1 MFNVLSTNAIQTK
14 LNANNVAGDGVNQS
28 IESSCQNYIY
38 QDNWDCAAFSNLC
51 KQTSNYYF
59 TEAPKTALFEIIY
72 FCITI
77 TGQGKATH
85 GVCECA
91 SETDG
96 DLIQLTNTNYITGAL
111 RELTRHQHDEHATG
125 EVGYLGPNSHI

>member
-1 MFNVLSTNAIQTK
+1 M
-14 LNANNVAGDGVNQS
+14 
-28 IESSCQNYIY
+28 
-38 QDNWDCAAFSNLC
+38 
-51 KQTSNYYF
+51 YY
-59 TEAPKTALFEIIY
+59 
-72 FCITI
+72 
-77 TGQGKATH
+77 

-125 EVGYLGPNSHI
+125 EVGYLGPNPHLGGE